1 MKTIHHA
8 QTKNQNMTDNFTI
21 HRQKQDMTDNSPC
34 TDKKQDKGQTIHHE
48 QTKKQDKRQKDFK

>member
-1 MKTIHHA
+1 
-8 QTKNQNMTDNFTI
+8 MTDNFTI